1 MLQSNGSQSQT
12 QLGDSTTTDY
22 KAIQIQ
28 YKLEPVC
35 HGCMELVEKDLE
47 AMFSVIKIEN

>member
-12 QLGDSTTTDY
+12 QLGDSTTDY

-35 HGCMELVEKDLE
+35 RGCMELVEKDLE